1 MARVA
6 SQIPRCLTLM
16 LTLVT
21 QTFLWCGDDD
31 RSVAA
36 NSVMPAL
43 ADGDRTIEGRP
54 DASAPP
60 PPRPPHPSQQY
71 ARFLTCGA
79 STLWD
84 HSRLLEGTSTFLWP
98 LTTYLNEL
106 KRKRS
111 PLN

>member
-60 PPRPPHPSQQY
+60 PPRPPHPSQHHHRCHHQMTY
-71 ARFLTCGA
+71 YHNCLIRWQDGQQ
-79 STLWD
+79 D
-84 HSRLLEGTSTFLWP
+84 PPQGP
-98 LTTYLNEL
+98 LHPP
-106 KRKRS
+106 S
-111 PLN
+111 D